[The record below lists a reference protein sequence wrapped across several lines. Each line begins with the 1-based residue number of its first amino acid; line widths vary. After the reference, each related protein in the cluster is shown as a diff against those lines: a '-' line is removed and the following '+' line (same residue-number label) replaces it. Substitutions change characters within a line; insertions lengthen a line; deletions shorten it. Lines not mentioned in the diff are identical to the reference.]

1 MKVPLG
7 GEHLADACSDQRVAT
22 RAGAAV
28 VRTRLQRDV
37 GGGTLYAVA
46 LGLCVLQRHD
56 LGVRAAC
63 ALGVALAQYLA
74 SVVCDK
80 AADAGVGGGEVEAL
94 LGARQGLFEVGVWH
108 ESF

>member
-37 GGGTLYAVA
+37 GGDIRDRVA
-46 LGLCVLQRHD
+46 LPRITQRHD
-56 LGVRAAC
+56 FGVWAAS
-63 ALGVALAQYLA
+63 ALGVAPAQQLAVA
-74 SVVCDK
+74 VGDD
-80 AADAGVGGGEVEAL
+80 AAVAGVEGGEVEVCE
-94 LGARQGLFEVGVWH
+94 ARLRARERSVH
-108 ESF
+108 IA

>member
-1 MKVPLG
+1 VG
-7 GEHLADACSDQRVAT
+7 GDDCSDASSHQRIAT
-22 RAGAAV
+22 RTGAAV